1 MRLKRKIA
9 IVTGGGTGIGRAT
22 SLLFAQEGAHVVV
35 VGRRESRLLE
45 TVNDI
50 KERGGSAHL
59 IPGDISK
66 VSETERIVKEA
77 VEQFGGLDILV
88 NNAGVYRGARISEIT
103 EDDYDYIMDINLKG
117 TFFMCK
123 HAISEMKKRGRGAI
137 INVGS
142 ALGIKGWKDA
152 STSVYSASKG
162 GVAMLTKAL
171 ALEVAK
177 DQIRVNCVCPAIV
190 ETEVLETLGIPKHEV
205 PELLKQWNS
214 FHPLGRNGQPEDVA
228 RAVLYF
234 ASDDSSW
241 ATGSVLNLDGGVTA
255 AQVIHT
261 RWEPE

>member
-1 MRLKRKIA
+1 MKLEHRVA

-22 SLLFAQEGAHVVV
+22 ALLFAEQGANVAV
-35 VGRRESRLLE
+35 VGRREGRLLE

-50 KERGGSAHL
+50 KERGGSAHQ
-59 IPGDISK
+59 IPGDISE

-77 VEQFGGLDILV
+77 VERFGCLDILV
-88 NNAGVYRGARISEIT
+88 NNAGVYRGSRITEIT
-103 EDDYDYIMDINLKG
+103 EADYDYIMDINLKG

-123 HAISEMKKRGRGAI
+123 HAVSEMRKRGRGAI

-142 ALGIKGWKDA
+142 ALGIRGWKDA

-171 ALEVAK
+171 ALELAK
-177 DQIRVNCVCPAIV
+177 DQIRVNCVCPGIV

-205 PELLKQWNS
+205 PERLKQWNS
-214 FHPLGRNGQPEDVA
+214 FHPLGRNGQPEEVA
-228 RAVLYF
+228 KAVLYF

-261 RWEPE
+261 RWQPE

>member
-1 MRLKRKIA
+1 MKLKHKVA

-22 SLLFAQEGAHVVV
+22 ALLLAEEGAHVAV
-35 VGRRESRLLE
+35 VGRRENRVLE

-50 KERGGSAHL
+50 RGHGGSAHQ

-66 VSETERIVKEA
+66 VSETERIVKET
-77 VEQFGGLDILV
+77 VERFGGLDILV
-88 NNAGVYRGARISEIT
+88 NNAGVYRGPKITEAT

-123 HAISEMKKRGRGAI
+123 HAIPEMKKRGKGAI

-171 ALEVAK
+171 ALEIAK
-177 DQIRVNCVCPAIV
+177 DDIRVNCVAPAIV
-190 ETEVLETLGIPKHEV
+190 ETEVFETLGIPKDKI
-205 PELLKQWNS
+205 PERLKQWNS
-214 FHPLGRNGQPEDVA
+214 FHPLGRNGQPEEVA
-228 RAVLYF
+228 KAVLYF

-241 ATGSVLNLDGGVTA
+241 ATGSVFNLDGGVTA
-255 AQVIHT
+255 GQVIHT
-261 RWEPE
+261 RWHPD